1 MSFPNRGEG
10 GGPPLGKNSHIFP
23 FFFWGASLTSLAKSL
38 STFSLLSVR
47 MTGAVADEVR
57 VSSGPRWESPDDPE
71 TSPSAT
77 AWLARVFGFSVDT
90 AGAPHHQC
98 SVPGL
103 VPDVA
108 KIGLTSAQ
116 ARAKSPKLDG
126 DLPLL
131 RTNSEM
137 LRGYAVSGGLGNL
150 WKYER
155 SGNKVQMFS
164 TPSEW

>member
-1 MSFPNRGEG
+1 MT
-10 GGPPLGKNSHIFP
+10 I
-23 FFFWGASLTSLAKSL
+23 TSLVKSL

-98 SVPGL
+98 SVPGP

-137 LRGYAVSGGLGNL
+137 LRGYAVSLYQVGLGICENMNVVEIKSRCFPL
-150 WKYER
+150 LQN
-155 SGNKVQMFS
+155 GNMSCTSFMLLVPWF
-164 TPSEW
+164 